1 LEPYGKD
8 EERFTEVRER
18 AVRLVLDTE
27 GQHDSRSEAIQS
39 VAGKNGCTPKTLRKW
54 VMQALPSSPALAQQ
68 EAKRI
73 QALEREKR
81 ELKRANEILRK
92 ASAFFT
98 QAQL

>member
-1 LEPYGKD
+1 
-8 EERFTEVRER
+8 
-18 AVRLVLDTE
+18 
-27 GQHDSRSEAIQS
+27 
-39 VAGKNGCTPKTLRKW
+39 
-54 VMQALPSSPALAQQ
+54 MQALPSSPALAQQ

>member
-1 LEPYGKD
+1 MAKTYKVSS
-8 EERFTEVRER
+8 EVRER
-18 AVRLVLDTE
+18 AVRFVLDTE
-27 GQHDSRSEAIQS
+27 GQHDSRSAAMQS
-39 VAGKNGCTPKTLRKW
+39 VASKFGCTPKTLRKW

-81 ELKRANEILRK
+81 ALKRANDILRN
-92 ASAFFT
+92 ASAFFS